1 MKIRLSYWEK
11 KNLGD
16 SLSPFIVSGLSGE
29 NVSHFNSNIDLSLT
43 NLFTRLVRAIKRFSF
58 FEICH
63 ILGSYHRHI
72 MAIGSIL
79 EYANKNTSVWGTGF
93 ITLNG
98 ECKANNI
105 YAVRGKY
112 TAKRLEELGFD
123 TSNIVYGDPALL
135 LPLLVSPAKEKKHV
149 IGIIPHWLETEKFIA
164 QYGGNLH
171 VIDIRTD
178 DVKAFVEELTSCKYI
193 LSSSLHGI
201 IIAHAY
207 GIPALLMEKTEEK
220 EYGYVK
226 YDDYFSSVDIKPYHC
241 IDFDEKILE
250 NESNIQS
257 LFKQHMGK
265 TLPQTDIRIIQK
277 SLLSV
282 APFPLKKEFYLNHS
296 FLGISLIVLV
306 GLFHT
311 TLG

>member
-58 FEICH
+58 LEICH

-135 LPLLVSPAKEKKHV
+135 LPLLVNPAKEKKYV
-149 IGIIPHWLETEKFIA
+149 IGIIPHWREVDRFIS
-164 QYGGNLH
+164 QHGNQFH
-171 VIDIRTD
+171 IIDIRTD
-178 DVKAFVEELTSCKYI
+178 DVKAFVEDLTSCKYI

-207 GIPALLMEKTEEK
+207 GIPALLIEKREEK
-220 EYGYVK
+220 EYGYFK
-226 YDDYFSSVDIKPYHC
+226 YNDYFSSVGIEPYHW
-241 IDFDEKILE
+241 IDFDAGLLK
-250 NESNIQS
+250 NEQGIQS
-257 LFKQHMGK
+257 LFDKYVGQ
-265 TLPQTDIRIIQK
+265 TLPQTDIRTMQK
-277 SLLSV
+277 ALLSV
-282 APFPLKKEFYLNHS
+282 APFPLKKEFCK
-296 FLGISLIVLV
+296 
-306 GLFHT
+306 T
-311 TLG
+311 K